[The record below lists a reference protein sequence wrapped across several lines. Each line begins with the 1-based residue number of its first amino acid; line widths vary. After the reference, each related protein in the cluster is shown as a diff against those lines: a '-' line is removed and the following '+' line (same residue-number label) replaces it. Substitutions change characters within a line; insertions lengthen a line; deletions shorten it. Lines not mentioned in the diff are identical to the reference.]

1 MYFKE
6 RKIDIQK
13 SSERYQLMYDVYYL
27 YKVEHESVTSISQ
40 KKSLNRSKVYRILRT
55 FASENP
61 EMAEKMAKQG
71 KDVTPSDYEEL
82 LKKVSELES
91 KLKHE
96 TLRADFYEEMVAFG
110 KEVYG
115 IDLKKAG
122 TK

>member
-1 MYFKE
+1 MDYKE
-6 RKIDIQK
+6 RKFDIQK

-27 YKVEHESVTSISQ
+27 YKVERESVISISQ

-82 LKKVSELES
+82 LKKVSELEC
-91 KLKHE
+91 KLKRE

>member
-1 MYFKE
+1 MDFKE

-27 YKVEHESVTSISQ
+27 YKVKHESVTSISQ

-91 KLKHE
+91 KLKRE

>member
-1 MYFKE
+1 
-6 RKIDIQK
+6 
-13 SSERYQLMYDVYYL
+13 
-27 YKVEHESVTSISQ
+27 
-40 KKSLNRSKVYRILRT
+40 
-55 FASENP
+55 
-61 EMAEKMAKQG
+61 MAEKMAKQG
-71 KDVTPSDYEEL
+71 KDVTPLDYEEL

-91 KLKHE
+91 KLKRE

>member
-1 MYFKE
+1 MDFKE

-40 KKSLNRSKVYRILRT
+40 KKSLGRSKVYQILRT

-91 KLKHE
+91 KLKRE

>member
-40 KKSLNRSKVYRILRT
+40 KKSLNRRKVYRMLRT
-55 FASENP
+55 CASENP

-91 KLKHE
+91 KLKRE

>member
-1 MYFKE
+1 MDFKE

-82 LKKVSELES
+82 LKKVSELEG
-91 KLKHE
+91 KLKRE
-96 TLRADFYEEMVAFG
+96 KLRADFYEEMVAFG

>member
-40 KKSLNRSKVYRILRT
+40 KKSLNRRKVYRILRT

-82 LKKVSELES
+82 L
-91 KLKHE
+91 
-96 TLRADFYEEMVAFG
+96 
-110 KEVYG
+110 
-115 IDLKKAG
+115 
-122 TK
+122 

>member
-1 MYFKE
+1 MKYKE
-6 RKIDIQK
+6 RNFDIA
-13 SSERYQLMYDVYYL
+13 SYSADERLMYEVYYL
-27 YKVEHESVTSISQ
+27 YKVEHLSVPSISK
-40 KKSLNRSKVYRILRT
+40 KKSVSCSTIYRILRT

-91 KLKHE
+91 KLKRE

>member
-1 MYFKE
+1 MDFKE

-40 KKSLNRSKVYRILRT
+40 KKSLNCSKVYRILRT

-91 KLKHE
+91 KLKRE

>member
-1 MYFKE
+1 MKYKE
-6 RKIDIQK
+6 RFFDIQK
-13 SSERYQLMYDVYYL
+13 CSEREQLMYEVYYL
-27 YKVEHESVTSISQ
+27 YKVEHEKVTSIMK
-40 KKSLNRSKVYRILRT
+40 KKSLKRGKVYRIRRT

-61 EMAEKMAKQG
+61 EMADKMAKQG

-96 TLRADFYEEMVAFG
+96 KLRADFYEEMVAFG

>member
-1 MYFKE
+1 MNFKE
-6 RKIDIQK
+6 RNFDIQK
-13 SSERYQLMYDVYYL
+13 CSERNQLMYEVYYL
-27 YKVEHESVTSISQ
+27 YKVEHQSVPSIME
-40 KKSLNRSKVYRILRT
+40 KKSLKRSKVYRILRT

-61 EMAEKMAKQG
+61 EMADKMAKQG

-96 TLRADFYEEMVAFG
+96 TIRADFYEEMVEFG

>member
-1 MYFKE
+1 MNFKE
-6 RKIDIQK
+6 RNFDIQK
-13 SSERYQLMYDVYYL
+13 CSERNQLMYEVYYL
-27 YKVEHESVTSISQ
+27 YKVEHQSVPSIME
-40 KKSLNRSKVYRILRT
+40 KKSLKRSKVYRILRT

-61 EMAEKMAKQG
+61 EMADKMANQG

-96 TLRADFYEEMVAFG
+96 KLRADFYEEMVAFG

>member
-1 MYFKE
+1 
-6 RKIDIQK
+6 
-13 SSERYQLMYDVYYL
+13 MYDVYYL

-40 KKSLNRSKVYRILRT
+40 KKSLNRRKVYRILRT

-82 LKKVSELES
+82 LKKISELET
-91 KLKHE
+91 KLKRE

>member
-1 MYFKE
+1 MNFKE
-6 RKIDIQK
+6 RNFDIQK
-13 SSERYQLMYDVYYL
+13 CSERNQLMYEVYYL
-27 YKVEHESVTSISQ
+27 YKVEHQSVPSIME
-40 KKSLNRSKVYRILRT
+40 KKSLKRSKVYRILRT

-61 EMAEKMAKQG
+61 EMADKMAKQG

-96 TLRADFYEEMVAFG
+96 NLRADFYEEMVAFG

>member
-1 MYFKE
+1 MNFKE
-6 RKIDIQK
+6 RNFDIQK
-13 SSERYQLMYDVYYL
+13 CSERNQLMYEVYYL
-27 YKVEHESVTSISQ
+27 YKVEHQSVPSIME
-40 KKSLNRSKVYRILRT
+40 KKSLKRSKVYRILRT

-96 TLRADFYEEMVAFG
+96 KLRADFYEEMVAFG